1 MADRYS
7 LVIVLC
13 EDNRHESFVRRYL
26 KKRGIPGPRIHVI
39 HYPEGGQCGEQF
51 VRENFAKQVRAI
63 RSKSQRM
70 NVGLIAVID
79 ADMLPCANRVRQ
91 LDKALQET
99 KQKVRRRDEPI
110 AVLVPKRHIE
120 TWIRCLCGHA
130 VNESDS
136 FRRSVGNKDIKPAVD
151 EFLRCC
157 PHDVPP
163 AWPPSLKTGCTEL
176 AQFASRFT

>member
-13 EDNRHESFVRRYL
+13 EDNRHASFVLRYL
-26 KKRGIPGPRIHVI
+26 KKRGIPGQRIRRM
-39 HYPEGGQCGEQF
+39 PCPKGRQSGEQF
-51 VRENFAKQVRAI
+51 VRENFAVQVRAI
-63 RSKSQRM
+63 RGRG

-79 ADMLPCANRVRQ
+79 ADASPCTNRVRQ
-91 LDKALQET
+91 LDKALQEAE
-99 KQKVRRRDEPI
+99 QKVRQRSEPI

-136 FRRSVGNKDIKPAVD
+136 FRRSVDNKDIKPAVD
-151 EFLRCC
+151 EFLRRCS
-157 PHDVPP
+157 HDVPP
-163 AWPPSLKTGCTEL
+163 TWPPSLKAGCTEL